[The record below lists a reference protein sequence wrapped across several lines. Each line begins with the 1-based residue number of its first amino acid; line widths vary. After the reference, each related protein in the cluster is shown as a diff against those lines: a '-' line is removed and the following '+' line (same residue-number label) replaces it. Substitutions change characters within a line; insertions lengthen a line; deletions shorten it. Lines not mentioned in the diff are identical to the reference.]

1 MVDDSGPRT
10 RCGIDSVQIARIER
24 LLRETPQED
33 LLRIFSA
40 EELQDA
46 GDGVGRLASLA
57 ARFAAKEA
65 CLKLFPR
72 ETALGQIGPGDFAV
86 ARDGYGAPSVVYSP
100 KIQELLDRYRLKTIA
115 LSLTHDGATASA
127 VAVTEPAETRVP
139 LAGRLIYHLLPIRRR
154 VVLSNLRRVFG
165 GKVPEEEIVR
175 LAQAFYGHLAR
186 FVVEFLRF
194 PLIPAQRRA
203 ALVRVENVEAIL
215 RAHALGKGVLVLTGH
230 FGNWELA
237 TAAGIAQFPEYRGRF
252 HITRKPLR
260 PLWLDSFVY
269 GRSRRE
275 GFGVLLKKGAL
286 EAILDRLAA
295 QDIVVFILD
304 QHAGGRD
311 GVVVQFF
318 GHPAGTFRSLATIAL
333 ATGAPVVPAATWRE
347 ADGHHVLR
355 FDEALPLVE
364 CNDVDEAI
372 RANTRMYNAVLER
385 FVLRHPE
392 QWFWMH
398 RRWKGPRLSTSH
410 SSPGS

>member
-1 MVDDSGPRT
+1 MADDSGPRT

-40 EELQDA
+40 EELRDA

-72 ETALGQIGPGDFAV
+72 ETAFGKIGPGDFAV
-86 ARDGYGAPSVVYSP
+86 ARDGYGAPHVVYSP
-100 KIQELLDRYRLKTIA
+100 KIQELLDRYRFKTIA

-127 VAVTEPAETRVP
+127 VAVTEAAETRVP

-186 FVVEFLRF
+186 FVFEFLRF
-194 PLIPAQRRA
+194 TWLSAERRA

-215 RAHALGKGVLVLTGH
+215 RVHAQGKGVLVLTGH

-237 TAAGIAQFPEYRGRF
+237 TVGAIANFPQYRGRI
-252 HITRKPLR
+252 HYLRKPLN
-260 PLWLDSFVY
+260 PDWFDTLVT
-269 GRSRRE
+269 RRFRRA
-275 GFGVLLKKGAL
+275 GLGVFPKKGAL

-295 QDIVVFILD
+295 GDVVVFILD

-311 GVVVQFF
+311 GVELEFF
-318 GHPAGTFRSLATIAL
+318 GHPARTFRSLATIAL

-355 FDEALPLVE
+355 FEEALPLVE
-364 CNDVDEAI
+364 CTDVDEAI
-372 RANTRMYNAVLER
+372 RVNTRMYNAVLER
-385 FVLRHPE
+385 LVLRHPE

-398 RRWKGPRLSTSH
+398 RRWKTPRSSANDP
-410 SSPGS
+410 SPGS

>member
-1 MVDDSGPRT
+1 MADNSGPRT

-24 LLRETPQED
+24 LLRQTPQED

-40 EELQDA
+40 EELRDA
-46 GDGVGRLASLA
+46 GHGVGRPASLA

-86 ARDGYGAPSVVYSP
+86 ARDGYGAPHIVYSP
-100 KIQELLDRYRLKTIA
+100 KVQELLDRYRFKTIA

-127 VAVTEPAETRVP
+127 VAVTEAAETRVP
-139 LAGRLIYHLLPIRRR
+139 LAGRLIYYCLPIRRR

-165 GKVPEEEIVR
+165 GKIPEEEIVR
-175 LAQAFYGHLAR
+175 LAQAFYAHLAR
-186 FVVEFLRF
+186 SVFEFLRF
-194 PLIPAQRRA
+194 TWLSMKRRA
-203 ALVRVENVEAIL
+203 ALVRVENIEAIL
-215 RAHALGKGVLVLTGH
+215 RAHAQGKGVLLLTGH

-237 TAAGIAQFPEYRGRF
+237 TAAGIASFPEYRGRF

-260 PLWLDSFVY
+260 PLWLDNLVY

-275 GFGVLLKKGAL
+275 GLGVLLKKGAL
-286 EAILDRLAA
+286 EGILDRLAA
-295 QDIVVFILD
+295 QDAVVFILD

-311 GVVVQFF
+311 GVEVEFF
-318 GHPAGTFRSLATIAL
+318 GHPAGTYRSLATIAL

-347 ADGHHVLR
+347 ADGQHVLR
-355 FDEALPLVE
+355 FEEALPPVE
-364 CNDVDEAI
+364 CSDVDEAI
-372 RANTRMYNAVLER
+372 RKNTRMYNAVLER

-398 RRWKGPRLSTSH
+398 RRWKGPYLSNSH
-410 SSPGS
+410 SSPGC